1 MGQSGLYCAFHTK
14 GNAMR
19 KAIVIVLVAAMLLSF
34 LPPSFQQASAHVA
47 GPVDPL
53 REILRGEPASPEQRA
68 DADAA
73 GPEDPLRK
81 ILRGSSRAAEP
92 KANAEAAASTSE
104 CRLDEFSS
112 AEEEALL
119 ELIDSVPFLCIHDYF
134 FDDHPF
140 SHFDDIPDSRIDV
153 FSEKNMIYIAVSAR
167 ERADEYDSTQGRL
180 GLIGKL
186 YVFLHAGYWNYA
198 NYPSYFNHINKYQ
211 IQSEAESAL
220 RAFIGNEYFDDE
232 EYAHNIMLT
241 TIIDLAS
248 LLDLG
253 PVFFFDFAELLRK
266 KSRTR
271 AYIQSE
277 VEWELV
283 LAILVFLEE
292 NQQRIVSAYGDDDS
306 SAFESS
312 LIGLAETLVDIG
324 MSNRLNRSVPDFSRL
339 AYVLRSILYDFSEER
354 PALLSAMK
362 TNLRRLVNYWEE
374 KDSSRYYISIG
385 IAVYLY
391 RRNHTHLTDL
401 VEEFLAKI
409 LPYKYSCGKHVVR
422 SQEAS
427 QEHREEVCRKLAYQ
441 EELFHSVLDTK
452 KRPAPHARD
461 FHGESIEIIIFIR
474 GDDYFSSGA
483 VFGIDPSYSSGTY
496 ATASSK
502 HDIARAFVRAPDY
515 EPFSYSFFYTLRHE
529 FVHYLDSRYNG
540 GGGGYF
546 WFEGIAVYLALENN
560 NPDAIS
566 ITRAEGVSLRSILDS
581 SHGGP
586 VNYDFN
592 YSATRFLFERHPE
605 DVAELLDIFY
615 KGNPDPSEYLN
626 YVRNSIGDSYDDEFA
641 SWLETATANDDP
653 LPRITRKPR
662 PGDPEEPG
670 GGGEEEPGAGAEEPE
685 VFPSRL
691 ILSADDE
698 RKVFDLL
705 EFNISDGLV
714 DPVFSV
720 VSSDPS
726 IAEAALNGSVL
737 VITVKKPGS
746 VQITVRVGNRGEA
759 LTAYKLQITIDN
771 SECPR
776 HICRNL
782 YSGWRLYL
790 LQQLESR
797 AETLIPR

>member
-1 MGQSGLYCAFHTK
+1 
-14 GNAMR
+14 
-19 KAIVIVLVAAMLLSF
+19 
-34 LPPSFQQASAHVA
+34 
-47 GPVDPL
+47 
-53 REILRGEPASPEQRA
+53 
-68 DADAA
+68 
-73 GPEDPLRK
+73 
-81 ILRGSSRAAEP
+81 
-92 KANAEAAASTSE
+92 
-104 CRLDEFSS
+104 
-112 AEEEALL
+112 
-119 ELIDSVPFLCIHDYF
+119 
-134 FDDHPF
+134 
-140 SHFDDIPDSRIDV
+140 
-153 FSEKNMIYIAVSAR
+153 MIYIAVSAR

-186 YVFLHAGYWNYA
+186 YAFLHAGYWNYA
-198 NYPSYFNHINKYQ
+198 NYPSYFNHINKHQ

-220 RAFIGNEYFDDE
+220 NTFIGNEYFDDE

-266 KSRTR
+266 RSRTR
-271 AYIQSE
+271 AYLQSE

-283 LAILVFLEE
+283 LAILVLLEE
-292 NQQRIVSAYGDDDS
+292 NQQRIVSAYRDDDS

-324 MSNRLNRSVPDFSRL
+324 IGMSRRSQGFRQL
-339 AYVLRSILYDFSEER
+339 AYVLRYILYDFSEER

-362 TNLRRLVNYWEE
+362 TNLRRLVNHWEE

-422 SQEAS
+422 SQEES

-452 KRPAPHARD
+452 KRPAPNTLHD
-461 FHGESIEIIIFIR
+461 ESIEFLIFITASNYYSQGILVFGYQR
-474 GDDYFSSGA
+474 IPDVGGFYSTQGGEYGIERAVVVASEYLPLFSS
-483 VFGIDPSYSSGTY
+483 
-496 ATASSK
+496 
-502 HDIARAFVRAPDY
+502 AFFNTVK
-515 EPFSYSFFYTLRHE
+515 HE
-529 FVHYLDSRYNG
+529 FVHYLDFRYNV
-540 GGGGYF
+540 GGGYF
-546 WFEGIAVYLALENN
+546 WTEGIAVYLSVENN
-560 NPDAIS
+560 NPGAIS
-566 ITRAEGVSLRSILDS
+566 VTREAGVNLSSILDS
-581 SHGGP
+581 SHGGG
-586 VNYDFN
+586 VNYAYN

-605 DVAELLDIFY
+605 DVAELLDMFY
-615 KGNPDPSEYLN
+615 KENHGEYLN
-626 YVRNSIGDSYDDEFA
+626 YVRNSIGDRYDDEFA
-641 SWLETATANDDP
+641 SWLETATANNDP

-670 GGGEEEPGAGAEEPE
+670 GGGAEEPGAEEPK

-691 ILSADDE
+691 TLSADDK

-705 EFNISDGLV
+705 EFNISEGLA
-714 DPVFSV
+714 DPVFSA
-720 VSSDPS
+720 VSSDPD

-759 LTAYKLQITIDN
+759 LTAYTLQLTIDN

-776 HICRNL
+776 HICRNF